1 MREDGRVTFVTT
13 QGGAYNPRTHQYD
26 PVTEV
31 EKVKACH
38 ISDLGLDESVRV
50 FGNYQEHRKV
60 IRFGQPYLEHFDF
73 IRYQGKQY
81 KALLHRLDKTVFY
94 IEADSVVTGE

>member
-13 QGGAYNPRTHQYD
+13 SGGEYNPRTHQYE

-31 EKVKACH
+31 KTVKACH
-38 ISDLGLDESVRV
+38 ISDLGVEESVKV

-60 IRFGQPYLEHFDF
+60 IRFGQPYRDQFDY
-73 IRYQGKQY
+73 ILYQGLKY
-81 KALLHRLDKTVFY
+81 KAILHRLNRTVFY
-94 IEADSVVTGE
+94 VEADSVVTGE